1 MVETKMYA
9 IRIDLVSED
18 KSLTSGRILCDC
30 AASSTVHFF
39 FSHPPIDPLRSLLSE
54 RSVES

>member
-1 MVETKMYA
+1 MIETKMWA

-39 FSHPPIDPLRSLLSE
+39 FSYPRIHLLRSLLSE
-54 RSVES
+54 RSAEL

>member
-1 MVETKMYA
+1 MIETKIGA

-30 AASSTVHFF
+30 VASLIV
-39 FSHPPIDPLRSLLSE
+39 
-54 RSVES
+54 